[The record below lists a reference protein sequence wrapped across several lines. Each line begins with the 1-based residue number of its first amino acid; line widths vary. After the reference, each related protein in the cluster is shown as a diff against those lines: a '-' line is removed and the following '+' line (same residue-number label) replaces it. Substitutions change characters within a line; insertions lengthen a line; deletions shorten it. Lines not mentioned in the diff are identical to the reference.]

1 MVPADL
7 SDADLLA
14 EVERDSA
21 ERIGRYA
28 AIVAELAR
36 RFRRLQGERDE
47 ARKAAELW
55 RQVAI

>member
-47 ARKAAELW
+47 AREAAELW